1 MIKISTC
8 LRNII
13 KPKLIIKP
21 KPYIE
26 IENIKFITGLGTS
39 LKETAVAGLLQVTCK
54 EPLKILKRFC
64 LRELNITKIKNSASL
79 QCLQE
84 EIPPFLDMLE
94 QIRKEE
100 KADFL
105 PRDVSTIV
113 LMLLRIRS
121 RTFTCAQRRENSDY
135 TEYDGVGDHPT
146 AYYPDFPLR
155 TYPQTYTTRCSFHT
169 S

>member
-1 MIKISTC
+1 MYARARVFQKTFSLYSLLFIFGEQCLILQSTSNTTLYC
-8 LRNII
+8 IALN
-13 KPKLIIKP
+13 PKNLYQFYHWLA
-21 KPYIE
+21 PYIE
-26 IENIKFITGLGTS
+26 IENIKFLTGLGTS

-64 LRELNITKIKNSASL
+64 LRDLNITKIKNSASL

-121 RTFTCAQRRENSDY
+121 QFISGSE
-135 TEYDGVGDHPT
+135 
-146 AYYPDFPLR
+146 F
-155 TYPQTYTTRCSFHT
+155 
-169 S
+169 